1 MAKPKPKAKP
11 KPQKKAKEAGVRE
24 KGGER
29 TASDLGRNSRLTL
42 SNTARS
48 PADRWSG
55 GSGPLPSASLA
66 AGAAGAG
73 LESRA
78 RSAEEGGVV
87 GIVEKFRLQRRL
99 QRDGTVAA
107 AGKVEESRGWGG
119 RVDGHGGAVRGRVRA
134 RARKVKV
141 ALEGAIVRVG
151 VVVAVVVVVV
161 ESCVLV
167 GPNKVPYR

>member
-1 MAKPKPKAKP
+1 M
-11 KPQKKAKEAGVRE
+11 
-24 KGGER
+24 
-29 TASDLGRNSRLTL
+29 
-42 SNTARS
+42 
-48 PADRWSG
+48 
-55 GSGPLPSASLA
+55 
-66 AGAAGAG
+66 
-73 LESRA
+73 ESRA

-87 GIVEKFRLQRRL
+87 GIVEKFRLQR
-99 QRDGTVAA
+99 DGMVAA

-151 VVVAVVVVVV
+151 VVVVVVVVVVV

-167 GPNKVPYR
+167 GPNTLPLT